1 MEKKTVVLLA
11 MHGMP
16 PSDFP
21 RDQLSEWGK
30 LHSTLDRLAGEARAA
45 SEKRYIELDQNIRN
59 WPRTPENDPYH
70 AASYRLERRMKDLT
84 GLEVIVGFNEF
95 AKPGTGESFDL
106 AVRAGAAR
114 VVVITPMMTRG
125 GSHSERDIPAEIE
138 KAKARHPG
146 LAVDYVWPFDE
157 GKISAFLTQQLEPY
171 LA

>member
-1 MEKKTVVLLA
+1 

-21 RDQLSEWGK
+21 RDLLADWRNLRSA
-30 LHSTLDRLAGEARAA
+30 LDRLSVPERERA
-45 SEKRYIELDQNIRN
+45 EKRYLELELKVRG

-70 AASYRLERRMKDLT
+70 AASYRLERRMKDIT
-84 GLEVIVGFNEF
+84 GLDVIVGFNEF
-95 AKPGTGESFDL
+95 AKPDMGESFDL
-106 AVRAGAAR
+106 AVRAGAER

-125 GSHSERDIPAEIE
+125 GSHSERDIPTEIE

-157 GKISAFLTQQLEPY
+157 DKISAFLTQQLEPY